1 MYDVCPEHNFNSFPP
16 KYAAKATQRIGK
28 TRSKLARIPRM
39 DNEGSLLGFSSKVPK
54 PNDRRQPKTYRRSTF
69 GTSALPR
76 LRLLAADKLFGVLE
90 SILDAPSTR
99 KTSNDFGCGKA
110 QIRSEEKVILLF
122 ARRVST
128 DNQQHGLLRYPV
140 PDNFSGIDKPFFV
153 LASLAG
159 FDQLEVVNSSGHLF
173 RRKKLL
179 AFFSGS
185 ASPCFSFLHQHIVN
199 IRVPAHSGDYIRIG
213 DCMSG
218 QRSEETV
225 AMAQKSPLGKPKS
238 YFCQHLFGQFGQRKT
253 TLSVQSHVYRQ
264 AERSAAPGGID
275 SQGQN
280 NQIQSPGN
288 NDLCATR
295 THRISPPS
303 GSVDFSAAVVK
314 QRIVQIGVDASGRIE
329 YPDQQNRQIPPQLAH
344 CPGSIRE
351 KPVIRIVSFLSA
363 WLGERQNSGDSMS
376 SGTENPSGY
385 EIQKYLCRWCCEYW
399 KKVLNYIR
407 PCRDNTCSIHT
418 NLPIVSVSI
427 QSSEGW
433 YVFDYSP
440 LKLTDRKVRKFS
452 LVRDVFFA
460 GSPNLP
466 FERFIGNVSNKSEV
480 LLTLLGAKHRGAR
493 ISNNILQDLLK
504 VSNSEEAWRAYA
516 WLGSSECSW
525 ILDNFLNK
533 TTVIAKAALHHVPE
547 KIMPV
552 LLDMAINDNRR
563 LNSSPD
569 HPLRII
575 DDWIESAYPGSGE
588 VIKRR
593 KLIFKNANEWINTGG
608 NLVIGLKA
616 IGTSLSPHFRDS
628 KSDPGAGRT
637 ITFTQGLIQRN
648 EMKEIQLLW
657 PKLIG
662 LLKSQNIQQWEPIQE
677 IVRDWLYLGPGLNKV
692 PESIRKMTKSF
703 VRKMLYDFIGIA
715 NNQQGALRWIKS
727 ITQRYGYRIP
737 VPLDKE
743 FEILY
748 PIREHEDWQKH
759 EKKEVKAVDKLAK
772 QWATKKPQTI
782 VKKMMTFQLEASQ
795 SGNAWSKWI
804 PRMCYNL
811 ANTTKT
817 PCSWI
822 KSFLSQNADGS
833 YIGPFLE
840 RAVEINESGWET
852 YAHQCIKKD
861 NTRYSAVSVL
871 LTKDNLP
878 DTIFE
883 EVLNNLENLK
893 DTVNHICTCYSLS
906 EKTVKKLLTHKDPNI
921 GSAAAIGE
929 WTREPK
935 GNIRES
941 LKKEWR
947 KTIIKCPE
955 DEYLLSG
962 IFKKDSSIAFDWL
975 MVRIEKGI
983 GYLYY
988 DLENE
993 RLDTAI
999 KVLDDN
1005 QKKSLLK
1012 ILPDQG
1018 KYRKVARILVNS
1030 NLELYKFLLSGK
1042 QREYLHLAPL
1052 KGHPDSDWTKK
1063 AKLALDAGHSA
1074 KDIAVAARG
1083 YSWSWG
1089 DRESNMWAEW
1099 LDSFTTLLSDSDSR
1113 ICKVGEI
1120 GLQDV
1125 KQRMEAALKRE
1136 HEEDIY
1142 GITY

>member
-1 MYDVCPEHNFNSFPP
+1 MLKDPLYNEIINRLNKTLNPKIFEQCAADIIRKIHPGTVPISGGGDFGMDGAIPDSKGTAFPLITTTGKDVIGNMDKNINTYKKNF
-16 KYAAKATQRIGK
+16 KRRKAIVATSQRLSP
-28 TRSKLARIPRM
+28 TRRKNLEKRA
-39 DNEGSLLGFSSKVPK
+39 EKLGFTLIQIYSQEAFANLLYRDTKWRKELLDLTGEPPALSVLPISNRPMICQTLVGREDDLLWLKQ
-54 PNDRRQPKTYRRSTF
+54 NTGDLLITGQP
-69 GTSALPR
+69 
-76 LRLLAADKLFGVLE
+76 
-90 SILDAPSTR
+90 
-99 KTSNDFGCGKA
+99 GCGKTFLLYIFA
-110 QIRSEEKVILLF
+110 KENDGLYVVDDDIGKIADSIRSQQPKVIIVDDAHIKPQFVSKLRNMRERIVADFRLIANCWPGETNNVAKNLKLTSSSIHELKLLPRPEIVKVINECGIGGPDQLVRMIVDQ
-122 ARRVST
+122 AAGKPGLATTLCHLCINGDIENVVSGRALF
-128 DNQQHGLLRYPV
+128 NEIQRSFGKIVGKEAIPV
-140 PDNFSGIDKPFFV
+140 
-153 LASLAG
+153 LAG
-159 FDQLEVVNSSGHLF
+159 FSICGDEGITMQEVANELGMSLLDIHLITTQLATGGVLDEVW
-173 RRKKLL
+173 
-179 AFFSGS
+179 
-185 ASPCFSFLHQHIVN
+185 
-199 IRVPAHSGDYIRIG
+199 
-213 DCMSG
+213 
-218 QRSEETV
+218 
-225 AMAQKSPLGKPKS
+225 
-238 YFCQHLFGQFGQRKT
+238 
-253 TLSVQSHVYRQ
+253 
-264 AERSAAPGGID
+264 
-275 SQGQN
+275 
-280 NQIQSPGN
+280 
-288 NDLCATR
+288 
-295 THRISPPS
+295 
-303 GSVDFSAAVVK
+303 
-314 QRIVQIGVDASGRIE
+314 
-329 YPDQQNRQIPPQLAH
+329 QNRLRVRPQELRFA
-344 CPGSIRE
+344 
-351 KPVIRIVSFLSA
+351 
-363 WLGERQNSGDSMS
+363 
-376 SGTENPSGY
+376 
-385 EIQKYLCRWCCEYW
+385 
-399 KKVLNYIR
+399 
-407 PCRDNTCSIHT
+407 
-418 NLPIVSVSI
+418 
-427 QSSEGW
+427 
-433 YVFDYSP
+433 
-440 LKLTDRKVRKFS
+440 

-460 GSPNLP
+460 GAQSLP
-466 FERFIGNVSNKSEV
+466 FDSYIGKVSDKSGV

-493 ISNNILQDLLK
+493 VPSNILQDMLK

-575 DDWIESAYPGSGE
+575 DDWVKSAYPGSGE
-588 VIKRR
+588 AIKRR
-593 KLIFKNANEWINTGG
+593 KLVFKNANEWINKGG

-637 ITFTQGLIQRN
+637 FTFTQGLIQRN

-657 PKLIG
+657 PKLIE

-692 PESIRKMTKSF
+692 PESIRKLTKSF
-703 VRKMLYDFIGIA
+703 VRKMLYDLIDIA

-727 ITQRYGYRIP
+727 VTQRRGYRIP
-737 VPLDKE
+737 VPFDTE

-795 SGNAWSKWI
+795 GGNTWSKWV
-804 PRMCYNL
+804 PRMCHNL

-840 RAVEINESGWET
+840 RAVEINESGWEI

-878 DTIFE
+878 DSIFE

-893 DTVNHICTCYSLS
+893 DTVNSICTCYSLS
-906 EKTVKKLLTHKDPNI
+906 ERTVKKLLTHKDPNI
-921 GSAAAIGE
+921 ASAAAIGE

-955 DEYLLSG
+955 DEYFLSG
-962 IFKKDSSIAFDWL
+962 IFNKDSSIAFDWL
-975 MVRIEKGI
+975 MVRIETGL
-983 GYLYY
+983 GNLCY

-1012 ILPDQG
+1012 ILPDQLKYG
-1018 KYRKVARILVNS
+1018 KLARLLVNI
-1030 NLELYKFLLSGK
+1030 NLELYKFLLSCK

-1052 KGHPDSDWTKK
+1052 KGHPDSGWTKK

-1074 KDIAVAARG
+1074 EDIAVAVHG
-1083 YSWSWG
+1083 HSWSWG
-1089 DRESNMWAEW
+1089 GKESNMWAEW
-1099 LDSFTTLLSDSDSR
+1099 IDSFTTLLSDSDSR
-1113 ICKVGEI
+1113 IHKVGEI

-1125 KQRMEAALKRE
+1125 KPKMEAALKME

-1142 GITY
+1142 GI